1 MNQTNIHDLL
11 NEFFDEM
18 KAEGVW
24 FENFTSTS
32 LQLVKKIINSKSCII
47 WINDYQNL
55 KPVYINDFGKK
66 FYGFEK
72 NDLSEVGYEFYESF
86 MNPSDF
92 SAVEETIHF
101 FDHNSDRVLRMPYKV
116 KDKDDEWRWTYS
128 LSRAINHDQ
137 IGRAI
142 YVLSAIWDI
151 EVLLKS
157 KIRTDLIGNQEAL
170 EDSELVLYNSL
181 TKREREILK
190 LIGRDMTSHE
200 IAEQLFIESSTV
212 DTHRKHIIKKLHAKS
227 SLGLVRYA
235 LMYSDNKTG

>member
-1 MNQTNIHDLL
+1 MNQANIHDLL
-11 NEFFDEM
+11 NEFFGEM

-24 FENFTSTS
+24 FENFTNTS

-55 KPVYINDFGKK
+55 KPVYINDFGKEY
-66 FYGFEK
+66 YGFDR
-72 NDLSEVGYEFYESF
+72 NDLSEMGYEFYESF
-86 MNPSDF
+86 MNPGDF
-92 SAVEETIHF
+92 SEVESTIQF
-101 FDHNSDRVLRMPYKV
+101 FDHNSNRVMGTPYKV
-116 KDKDDEWRWTYS
+116 KDKNDEWRWTYS
-128 LSRAINHDQ
+128 LSRAINHDR

-142 YVLSAIWDI
+142 FVLSAIWDI
-151 EVLLKS
+151 EILLESNIKS
-157 KIRTDLIGNQEAL
+157 DLIGNQEAL
-170 EDSELVLYNSL
+170 LDSELVLYNSL

-200 IAEQLFIESSTV
+200 IAEQLYIESSTV

-235 LMYSDNKTG
+235 LMYSE